1 MQARLVLDKPAADL
15 PLHAGLSA
23 TVEVDTKH
31 RRPWLV
37 WLAEK
42 AGNPFGTAQASAP
55 AR

>member
-1 MQARLVLDKPAADL
+1 VLDKPPADL

-23 TVEVDTKH
+23 TVEVDTKR

-37 WLAEK
+37 WLTERT
-42 AGNPFGTAQASAP
+42 GGLFGRAQASAP